1 MMNKTILKEWV
12 DAARPRTL
20 PLSLSSALMG
30 SFMALSFRQFSWSVF
45 ILALLTTVL
54 LQILANLA
62 NDYGDALSGV
72 DNKERIGPKR
82 GLQRGAISL
91 HAMKN
96 AIFVTIILSVISGIW
111 LILEGLHY
119 RLSFTALIY
128 LLVGLG
134 AILAAIKY
142 TVGRNPYG
150 YVGWGDFFVF
160 IFFGPVGVA
169 GTYYLHTNAWDT
181 LVCLPSISLGLFSV
195 AVLNINNMRDL
206 YTDASWGKKTIPVLL
221 GPQKAKI
228 YHLFILL
235 FAEVAFFIYVY
246 FRQTSI
252 LQWLTL
258 LNIPWFALHLIRVF
272 QIKSQQALD
281 PELKKVS
288 MGTIITVLLYGIG
301 SLWVI

>member
-1 MMNKTILKEWV
+1 MNKTILKEWV

-119 RLSFTALIY
+119 RLSFTTLIY

-134 AILAAIKY
+134 AILAA
-142 TVGRNPYG
+142 
-150 YVGWGDFFVF
+150 
-160 IFFGPVGVA
+160 
-169 GTYYLHTNAWDT
+169 
-181 LVCLPSISLGLFSV
+181 
-195 AVLNINNMRDL
+195 
-206 YTDASWGKKTIPVLL
+206 
-221 GPQKAKI
+221 
-228 YHLFILL
+228 
-235 FAEVAFFIYVY
+235 
-246 FRQTSI
+246 
-252 LQWLTL
+252 
-258 LNIPWFALHLIRVF
+258 
-272 QIKSQQALD
+272 
-281 PELKKVS
+281 
-288 MGTIITVLLYGIG
+288 
-301 SLWVI
+301 